1 MAKNPE
7 EKLRNYVKRKIDILR
22 KQFLIKLTDDEI
34 YDLREL
40 KTEAEVDRYVRKIIT
55 NKL

>member
-1 MAKNPE
+1 MAENPE

-40 KTEAEVDRYVRKIIT
+40 KTEVEVDHYVRKIIT